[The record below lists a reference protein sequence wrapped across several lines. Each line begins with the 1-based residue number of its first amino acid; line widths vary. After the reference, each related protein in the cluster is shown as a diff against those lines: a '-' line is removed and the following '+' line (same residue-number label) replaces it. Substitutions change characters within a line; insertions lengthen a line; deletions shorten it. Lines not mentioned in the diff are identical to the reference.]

1 MTILVATLG
10 VLIGCISCKK
20 ENDNGIPTII
30 KGHVEDPIRR
40 ISISGYKVVLVKD
53 RGIDYPGGRIETV
66 AETQTDN
73 NGDYLISFNYQPE
86 LAQQYGLLEQYY
98 GIPYYHESTSGSGQ
112 IVGGMNIINMT
123 AWKPVE
129 LKLNVRVSNNNTPPL
144 NIRNE
149 WATTSERFLNVVSV
163 FQQNINATHILRTR
177 PDTDINIIFYY
188 TVNYGAPN
196 TTLHQRIIP
205 YHSTL
210 DSTTTLDYVIDC
222 STF

>member
-1 MTILVATLG
+1 
-10 VLIGCISCKK
+10 
-20 ENDNGIPTII
+20 
-30 KGHVEDPIRR
+30 
-40 ISISGYKVVLVKD
+40 
-53 RGIDYPGGRIETV
+53 
-66 AETQTDN
+66 
-73 NGDYLISFNYQPE
+73 
-86 LAQQYGLLEQYY
+86 
-98 GIPYYHESTSGSGQ
+98 
-112 IVGGMNIINMT
+112 MNIINMT